1 FEKEGL
7 TVEKYLEA
15 AYKRPQLF
23 YQSPDTI
30 ESNIRNLVK
39 KFEKEGLTVEK
50 YLKVAYKQPQLFYQS
65 PDTIESNIR
74 NLVKKFENEGLTVE
88 KYLKAACDQPSLF
101 CQSPETIAQHIHFV
115 QELEKRGVIKTPVK
129 YGSALEWLLKNPKY
143 MTYGNDNYMLRF
155 YYAKLLD
162 KPATLENLT
171 KSKKKVISELDKRF
185 NILKVENG
193 EVLIDLDKLES
204 LYEQK
209 YKETP
214 AKGAHYSYLWEKYR

>member
-1 FEKEGL
+1 MKSYNYDVDKKIAQALEECGLTEEQIQQVSKEIKTNVSFLSGIKEDSSFWNFKEKIEEVVKKLENEGL

-15 AYKRPQLF
+15 A
-23 YQSPDTI
+23 
-30 ESNIRNLVK
+30 
-39 KFEKEGLTVEK
+39 
-50 YLKVAYKQPQLFYQS
+50 
-65 PDTIESNIR
+65 
-74 NLVKKFENEGLTVE
+74 
-88 KYLKAACDQPSLF
+88 CDQPPLF